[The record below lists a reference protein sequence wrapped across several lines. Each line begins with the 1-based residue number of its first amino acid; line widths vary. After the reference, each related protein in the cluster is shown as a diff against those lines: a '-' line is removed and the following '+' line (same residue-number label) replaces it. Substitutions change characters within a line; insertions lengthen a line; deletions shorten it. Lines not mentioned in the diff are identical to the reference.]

1 LSLNLGEL
9 LDFLGSTS
17 LNDAQVGLQK
27 IGALVLLIAPIEITP
42 TLIHLRQVIIGI
54 VSLML
59 LELHLDELLA
69 QGLAVGVNAVN
80 KHV

>member
-1 LSLNLGEL
+1 MSLNLGEL
-9 LDFLGSTS
+9 LDFLVSTS

-54 VSLML
+54 VLLML